1 MQRRFV
7 MLMAVGLIFGLM
19 APALA
24 ASPDSSGVVERGPY
38 AETLFYSG
46 DGVIVLAG
54 ADLEASCNDVGFVTQ
69 SATFRSPS
77 SGASIFHFS
86 DIGSVMVFEDTAGVE
101 ENPELI
107 FPWLENLCAAADPQ
121 EPIATGDVLYTGH
134 VRVDATGVIHIHNGL
149 TGTVTTTEGD
159 RVHLSTFAKV
169 VVDSSGPE
177 LLMLRTNYGG

>member
-1 MQRRFV
+1 MKRRF
-7 MLMAVGLIFGLM
+7 ATLIALALAIGVM

-24 ASPDSSGVVERGPY
+24 APPGSSGAAERGPY

-54 ADLEASCNDVGFVTQ
+54 ADLGASCDDVGFATQ
-69 SATFRSPS
+69 SATFVSPNNGGS
-77 SGASIFHFS
+77 MFHFS
-86 DIGSVMVFEDTAGVE
+86 DIGSVMVFEDDAGVE

-107 FPWLENLCAAADPQ
+107 FPWLDDLCSSADPQ
-121 EPIATGDVLYTGH
+121 EPIASGDVLFTGH
-134 VRVDATGVIHIHNGL
+134 VRVDSNGVIHVHNGI
-149 TGTVTTTEGD
+149 TGTVTTSQGD

-169 VVDSSGPE
+169 VVGSSGPE